1 VAEVPHEEESSP
13 IETDVS
19 KAEVDGIDSDST
31 GDAALDRQL
40 SKPAIEGLHG
50 IDTAQVWIAGFLIV
64 IAGLIAYSNAFTIPF
79 HYLDQQVIERNPD
92 AHRIS
97 TIPQALE
104 VEPSAPLPMLTFAVN
119 WILSGGNPFLFH
131 AVNVLLHVLNAL
143 LVFLLCRRLLP
154 EAMPEPVPML
164 AGLFVALNPLA
175 TESVNYIV
183 GRSALMAT
191 FFSLLAVLL
200 FVRST
205 TRTEGVSPVQIGL
218 SLLSMLA
225 AWCCNPVAVLIPLFV
240 FAVDWIMHGN
250 QMLRRATIHGAYWAL
265 AGVVLVSWFAAQ
277 ESEIAFSRLVSDA
290 PEATSVD
297 YAVAFMR
304 GLEKTVSPVALTP
317 DYNLPPHVTRSFLD
331 DQTVSV
337 GLSVLNGAVLVIAA
351 LVLLL
356 YRSMIGFALLWFVAG
371 LLWTTFTFSA
381 ADPFSERGL
390 YFPLCGIVMVIP
402 WLIAK
407 ALSRR
412 LTQIAASA
420 AAVIL
425 LVAAGSGT
433 FLRNR
438 DWQDPQSLWE
448 DAAAKDETS
457 PIPFERLGER
467 YFEQGTAAFQESV
480 ILAQEGQGPAAAS
493 RREEAMLLFN
503 AAEETLSVAFDLNPG
518 NATTVYRL
526 GRCASYRGEAGV
538 AVERLRE
545 ALWLDPGN
553 LEYTSQLAL
562 NLMVSASATGA
573 MSDRLH
579 AIDYFERAEALGQL
593 RTEMRSQFA
602 LLLTTIGDLDRAEAV
617 LTEVVGAVDN
627 AQAEQQ
633 LAQIRRTRNLLAEAE
648 QRARQMLAADPSSV
662 EGLRIHAEVLMGR
675 GMLLQASYV
684 LARLLRQHPDDVAS
698 WVMMGT
704 LRAMVNDEADFLS
717 KWPNAPVS
725 GPGERSAWIQLA
737 GRCAASSRWNAARTY
752 LEAAAGRDPEVALPL
767 VTLSEIALSLDAVP
781 VATQYLEEATG
792 KYPDS
797 ARAWLLLCDIAIAS
811 DNLAAARRYLGEAEE
826 RGAPAAEVEKR
837 RAQIGSAPVEEQE
850 GFQTILR

>member
-1 VAEVPHEEESSP
+1 MAEEPREEELSP
-13 IETDVS
+13 VETES
-19 KAEVDGIDSDST
+19 PQEIVDDNDSDST
-31 GDAALDRQL
+31 GDATLDRQL

-79 HYLDQQVIERNPD
+79 HYLDQQVIEQNLD

-97 TIPQALE
+97 TVPQALE

-119 WILSGGNPFLFH
+119 WVISGGNPFLFH
-131 AVNVLLHVLNAL
+131 AINILLHVLNAL

-154 EAMPEPVPML
+154 DAMPEPVPML

-175 TESVNYIV
+175 TESVNYVV

-205 TRTEGVSPVQIGL
+205 TRTEGVSPLQIGL

-225 AWCCNPVAVLIPLFV
+225 AWYCNPVAVLIPIFIL
-240 FAVDWIMHGN
+240 AVDWVMHGKFL
-250 QMLRRATIHGAYWAL
+250 LRRATVHGAYWAL
-265 AGVVLVSWFAAQ
+265 AGVLLVSWFAGQDNAV
-277 ESEIAFSRLVSDA
+277 AFSRLVSDA
-290 PEATSVD
+290 PEATNVD
-297 YAVAFMR
+297 RAVAFMR
-304 GLEKTVSPVALTP
+304 SLEKTVSPVGLTP
-317 DYNLPPHVTRSFLD
+317 DYNLPPHVARSFLD

-337 GLSVLNGAVLVIAA
+337 GLPVMNGAVLVVAA

-371 LLWTTFTFSA
+371 LMWTTFTFSA

-402 WLIAK
+402 WLVAK
-407 ALSRR
+407 AFSRR

-425 LVAAGSGT
+425 LLAAGSGT
-433 FLRNR
+433 LLRNR

-448 DAAAKDETS
+448 DAAAKDESS
-457 PIPFERLGER
+457 PFPLERLGEL
-467 YFEQGTAAFQESV
+467 YFERATAAFQESV
-480 ILAQEGQGPAAAS
+480 ILAQEGQGPAAAA
-493 RREEAMLLFN
+493 RREEALQLFK
-503 AAEETLSVAFDLNPG
+503 AAEETLSVAFELNPG
-518 NATTVYRL
+518 NAATVYRL
-526 GRCASYRGEAGV
+526 GRCASYRGQAGV

-553 LEYTSQLAL
+553 FEYTSQLAL

-579 AIDYFERAEALGQL
+579 AIDYFERADALGQL
-593 RTEMRSQFA
+593 RAEMRSQFA
-602 LLLTTIGDLDRAEAV
+602 LLLTTIGDLDGAEAV
-617 LTEVVGAVDN
+617 LTEVVGALDN

-633 LAQIRRTRNLLAEAE
+633 LPQIRRTRYLLAEAE

-675 GMLLQASYV
+675 GMLLPASYV
-684 LARLLRQHPDDVAS
+684 LAHLLRQHPDDVAS

-717 KWPNAPVS
+717 KWPSAPIA

-737 GRCAASSRWNAARTY
+737 ARCAASGRWNAARTY
-752 LEAAAGRDPEVALPL
+752 LESAAGRAPEVALPL

-797 ARAWLLLCDIAIAS
+797 PRAWLLLCDIAIAS
-811 DNLAAARRYLGEAEE
+811 ENFTAARRYLGEAEE
-826 RGAPAAEVEKR
+826 RGAATAEVER
-837 RAQIGSAPVEEQE
+837 RRTQLGSAPVEEQE